1 MAPPPPKKKR
11 AATAAAASASQ
22 AKKGKASSSS
32 RASRRKSHEEYD
44 YSSTE
49 DDDDD
54 VIVQSPK
61 STTKSKKKPLSAA
74 EQRRRKANE
83 TKQQP
88 LAFKKTSKYSV
99 GMKLLLEDSIYGR
112 PGDIP
117 LEVRGHQ
124 FEYQVVSIDDSR
136 RCTVK
141 FNDLVIKPSGDKFR
155 AFNES
160 EEEQQMSFPLDN
172 LDDAHE
178 LWQKAN
184 GRCNSRAFLAL
195 EAIRKTQNAD
205 VVEGARAELD
215 DIDEL
220 FRKKGR
226 GPHML
231 EMEFD
236 KVTEF
241 PTDYMQ
247 RCGNTNTGKTLQKWE
262 WLHRLTPQ
270 SKSKPKNPVT
280 RYVVLFIR
288 LFSYIIMQLT
298 LSSSLSFFP
307 GMRTSQERI
316 LILVNSPNI

>member
-11 AATAAAASASQ
+11 AASAAAASASQ
-22 AKKGKASSSS
+22 PKKGKTSPSCS
-32 RASRRKSHEEYD
+32 RASRRKSSLD
-44 YSSTE
+44 NDSTE
-49 DDDDD
+49 DDDDG
-54 VIVQSPK
+54 IPSR
-61 STTKSKKKPLSAA
+61 STPKSKKKPLSAA
-74 EQRRRKANE
+74 EQKRRKANE

-88 LAFKKTSKYSV
+88 LAFEKTSKYTV

-117 LEVRGHQ
+117 LEVRGHY
-124 FEYQVVSIDDSR
+124 FEYQVLSIDDSR
-136 RCTVK
+136 RCTLK

-160 EEEQQMSFPLDN
+160 EEEQQMSFPLDD

-195 EAIRKTQNAD
+195 EAIRKTQNVD
-205 VVEGARAELD
+205 VVEGARAKLD

-236 KVTEF
+236 KVTAF

-247 RCGNTNTGKTLQKWE
+247 RSGNMNTGTTLQKWE

-270 SKSKPKNPVT
+270 SKSNPKNPVT
-280 RYVVLFIR
+280 RYVVLFGF
-288 LFSYIIMQLT
+288 LNL
-298 LSSSLSFFP
+298 
-307 GMRTSQERI
+307 
-316 LILVNSPNI
+316 